1 MFHICFIY
9 VIYTYVISR
18 IKYILSVFF
27 HPHKKRIHFHYNVYN
42 NRNHVHSHHIY
53 SQFQE
58 GTMMTKGNLLKA
70 ISNASLWILCTAF
83 LQKLYFARVSHGMVQ
98 FVLKMAHLS
107 ILMEPTLL
115 LEKAS
120 ATVSYNAFGWCWYL
134 NVACMLAA

>member
-1 MFHICFIY
+1 MLHICFIY

-18 IKYILSVFF
+18 IKYILSVYF

-58 GTMMTKGNLLKA
+58 GTIITKGNYSYPLKA
-70 ISNASLWILCTAF
+70 IFDTSLCILCTAF
-83 LQKLYFARVSHGMVQ
+83 LQKLYCARVSHGMAP
-98 FVLKMAHLS
+98 FIFKMAHLS

-115 LEKAS
+115 LEKVS
-120 ATVSYNAFGWCWYL
+120 GTVSFNAFG
-134 NVACMLAA
+134 

>member
-1 MFHICFIY
+1 MLHICFIY

-18 IKYILSVFF
+18 IKYILSVYF

-58 GTMMTKGNLLKA
+58 GTMMTKGNLFMSLKGNFRCQFVYTLHGVLA
-70 ISNASLWILCTAF
+70 KIILT
-83 LQKLYFARVSHGMVQ
+83 Q

-120 ATVSYNAFGWCWYL
+120 ATVSYNAFG
-134 NVACMLAA
+134 